1 MREIVQDLE
10 FVAEWENNW
19 AITEMDN
26 TGRRTGL
33 VRKVTVWIL
42 DIVKI
47 EVDSHMGLPSKQLE
61 MKVWSTE
68 RGQK

>member
-10 FVAEWENNW
+10 FVAEWEENW

-26 TGRRTGL
+26 TGRRTSL
-33 VRKVTVWIL
+33 VGKMTVWIL

-47 EVDSHMGLPSKQLE
+47 EININAM
-61 MKVWSTE
+61 
-68 RGQK
+68 

>member
-10 FVAEWENNW
+10 FVAEWEERW

-33 VRKVTVWIL
+33 VGKMTVWIL

-47 EVDSHMGLPSKQLE
+47 EINIHLGIPSKQLE
-61 MKVWSTE
+61 IVWSSE
-68 RGQK
+68 RG

>member
-10 FVAEWENNW
+10 FVAEWEENW

-26 TGRRTGL
+26 TGRRTSL
-33 VRKVTVWIL
+33 VGKMTVWIL

-47 EVDSHMGLPSKQLE
+47 EINIHLGIPSKQLE
-61 MKVWSTE
+61 IVWSSE
-68 RGQK
+68 RG

>member
-10 FVAEWENNW
+10 FVAEWEENW

-33 VRKVTVWIL
+33 VGNEAVGK
-42 DIVKI
+42 
-47 EVDSHMGLPSKQLE
+47 E
-61 MKVWSTE
+61 M
-68 RGQK
+68 QA